1 MRKRIAIV
9 GAIVGTTAGIGI
21 GRTVRTWRTWGI
33 DPLEAKKPLAG
44 DELVPVPSAVETRS
58 ITIDAPPAAVW
69 PWLVQMGFDR
79 GGWYSYDQLD
89 MRGTSAAKILPE
101 YQAIGVGDIV
111 PTSPTTGFVVREV
124 QPARA
129 LVLFSDTALVQ
140 SQAAAAAEAIK
151 DSQVPVPVGLAASG
165 AVLGRTPQ
173 EFAASWAFVLEPLD
187 GDRTRLIERFR
198 VRFEAPAPLFRVIGP
213 IMGFGV
219 FVMVRRQLLGIRERA
234 ELTAVALPLERV
246 EVKPTE
252 VKPAPAPANG
262 RSVELA
268 RKAEIVAVGT

>member
-9 GAIVGTTAGIGI
+9 GAIIGTTAGIGI

-44 DELVPVPSAVETRS
+44 DELIPVPSAIETRS

-79 GGWYSYDQLD
+79 AGWYSYDQLD
-89 MRGTSAAKILPE
+89 MRGTSATKILPE
-101 YQAIGVGDIV
+101 YQAIAVGDIV
-111 PTSPTTGFVVREV
+111 PTSPTTGFIVREV
-124 QPARA
+124 EPGHA

-140 SQAAAAAEAIK
+140 SQAEAALEANMG
-151 DSQVPVPVGLAASG
+151 SQRPVPAGLAASG
-165 AVLGRTPQ
+165 AFLGRTPQ
-173 EFAASWAFVLEPLD
+173 EFAASWAFTLEHLD
-187 GDRTRLIERFR
+187 GGRTRLIERFR
-198 VRFEAPAPLFRVIGP
+198 VRFDGATPAFRLIGP

-219 FVMVRRQLLGIRERA
+219 FLMVRRQLLGIRERA
-234 ELTAVALPLERV
+234 ELTAVAPALKRA
-246 EVKPTE
+246 EVKSTE
-252 VKPAPAPANG
+252 VKPAPVPANG

-268 RKAEIVAVGT
+268 PKAEIIAVGA